1 MELQTDVLKTD
12 PKDIILQSRKDFKE
26 KFSHKYLVLDDNV
39 VEEKEFENIK
49 LDYSQASDDEE
60 IVIKFNKKELKQMI
74 AEKLVE
80 RVIDKIHL

>member
-74 AEKLVE
+74 AEKLVQ

>member
-1 MELQTDVLKTD
+1 MELETDVLKPD

>member
-1 MELQTDVLKTD
+1 MELETDVLKTD